1 MENASKALLIAGAIL
16 ICILLIAIGMYVYNA
31 ASETINSAAS
41 KMSQQDKDIYNSD
54 VKQYEGATVK
64 GSEIKSMIETIT
76 SKNQGNVN
84 QSGKFISIGVA
95 NSAVKNYND
104 SGKLAAA
111 CNVCNAFNISDGSG
125 GLGDGAGNNNEDNV
139 GEATKEMNTLKA
151 KINPNKT
158 YKVSSIKQE
167 GIIVAMII
175 QPTPTSTSKP

>member
-95 NSAVKNYND
+95 AGVVQNYSGND
-104 SGKLAAA
+104 ALANA
-111 CNVCNAFNISDGSG
+111 CNTCNAFDLDDDDDAKSAS
-125 GLGDGAGNNNEDNV
+125 LGTGAGKNDETNV
-139 GEATKEMNTLKA
+139 GSATKEMNTLKA

-158 YKVSSIKQE
+158 YKVVSVKKE

-175 QPTPTSTSKP
+175 ESK